1 LVTCVFREIARQGLV
16 NALIVEVESSGKAD
30 PIRSLA
36 SSARLM
42 IAQTGR
48 HYRVIEKLGG
58 AAKKVYIMSVRC
70 LTQSPRGTARV

>member
-1 LVTCVFREIARQGLV
+1 MVTCVFREVARQGLV
-16 NALIVEVESSGKAD
+16 NALIVEVESSGKAG